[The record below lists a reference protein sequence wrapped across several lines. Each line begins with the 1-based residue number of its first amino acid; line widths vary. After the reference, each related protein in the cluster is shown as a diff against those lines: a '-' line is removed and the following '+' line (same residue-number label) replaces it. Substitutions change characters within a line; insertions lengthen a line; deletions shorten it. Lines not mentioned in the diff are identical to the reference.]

1 MGTHPIQDRPKP
13 TVSFIVPALNE
24 QDNLG
29 PLVERLLAIERTQ
42 ACPCEILIVDDASSD
57 ATYDVGARLAELH
70 PQVKVLRKEL
80 PRGIGR
86 AVRHALARLRGRVA
100 VVVMADGVDPLEE
113 AVPQFAAKILAEGC
127 HLALLSRYTTAAD
140 SASIPFSYKFFQAGF
155 RFLTRYALGIKFR
168 DTTYAFRAFD
178 ADFVRR
184 LGLKSGGFEISPEI
198 TFKVIFAG
206 GKVGEVPGRQT
217 RRVRGVS
224 KFRFVKAFRG
234 YSRVFLEAFYLRL
247 RTLGARAGPVE

>member
-57 ATYDVGARLAELH
+57 ATYDVGARLAGLH

-198 TFKVIFAG
+198 TFTVIFAG
-206 GKVGEVPGRQT
+206 GQAGEGPSRPT
-217 RRVRGVS
+217 RPARRPS
-224 KFRFVKAFRG
+224 KLPLAKAFRG
-234 YSRVFLEAFYLRL
+234 YSPAVPAAVYPRL
-247 RTLGARAGPVE
+247 TP